1 MSRQVNYF
9 YEFGPFRLDP
19 KEHTLLRNGQPIPLR
34 PKVFDILLVLIE
46 NRGHLVDKEQLMS
59 LVWTEQFVEEGNI
72 NKNISMLRRALGE
85 GDNGQQFI
93 ETVPKRGYRFIA
105 DVRQVNDDEAPP
117 SQSTPAPTRRFDRHW
132 VPFLVVP
139 TLLIAAVACFVLIR
153 EARLSRTPLITSI
166 VVLPLKNLS
175 SDPAQEYFADEI
187 WRRLER
193 CASFPGLRPCTIK
206 APTNRSRRSPGS

>member
-19 KEHTLLRNGQPIPLR
+19 KEHTLLRRGQPIPLR

-59 LVWTEQFVEEGNI
+59 LVWTEHFVIDGNI
-72 NKNISMLRRALGE
+72 NKNISIISRAFGE
-85 GDNGQQFI
+85 SDNGQQFI

-117 SQSTPAPTRRFDRHW
+117 SQSTQAPTRRFDRHR

-153 EARLSRTPLITSI
+153 EA
-166 VVLPLKNLS
+166 
-175 SDPAQEYFADEI
+175 
-187 WRRLER
+187 
-193 CASFPGLRPCTIK
+193 
-206 APTNRSRRSPGS
+206 